1 MQKVTVKAKKCFYWG
16 PFANEMKTPQSEP
29 FEVTEWEY
37 RQLSSK
43 GMVDLVEDAAKK
55 EIQPKQESDKHPEQP
70 SQPESDKQP
79 EQQSQP
85 EAQAKKTRRTK
96 KTETP
101 K

>member
-55 EIQPKQESDKHPEQP
+55 EIQPKQESDNQPEQP
-70 SQPESDKQP
+70 
-79 EQQSQP
+79 SQP

-96 KTETP
+96 TP
-101 K
+101 EKPE

>member
-43 GMVDLVEDAAKK
+43 GMVELVEEGAKK
-55 EIQPKQESDKHPEQP
+55 EHPPKQEA
-70 SQPESDKQP
+70 DKQP
-79 EQQSQP
+79 EQLSQP

-96 KTETP
+96 TP
-101 K
+101 EKPE

>member
-16 PFANEMKTPQSEP
+16 QFANEMKTPQSEP

-55 EIQPKQESDKHPEQP
+55 EIQPNQ
-70 SQPESDKQP
+70 ESDKQP
-79 EQQSQP
+79 EQPSQQ

-96 KTETP
+96 NPETP

>member
-1 MQKVTVKAKKCFYWG
+1 MQKVVKAKKCFYWG

-43 GMVDLVEDAAKK
+43 GMVDLVEDAEKK
-55 EIQPKQESDKHPEQP
+55 EIQPNQ
-70 SQPESDKQP
+70 ESDKQP
-79 EQQSQP
+79 EQPSQP

-96 KTETP
+96 NPETP

>member
-16 PFANEMKTPQSEP
+16 QFANEMKTPQSEP

-55 EIQPKQESDKHPEQP
+55 EIQPKQESDNQPEQP
-70 SQPESDKQP
+70 SQS
-79 EQQSQP
+79 
-85 EAQAKKTRRTK
+85 EAQAKRPRRTK
-96 KTETP
+96 NPETP

>member
-43 GMVDLVEDAAKK
+43 GMVELVEEGAKK
-55 EIQPKQESDKHPEQP
+55 ENPPKQEADKQLEQP
-70 SQPESDKQP
+70 
-79 EQQSQP
+79 SQP

-96 KTETP
+96 TP
-101 K
+101 EKPE

>member
-43 GMVDLVEDAAKK
+43 AMVDLVEDAAKK
-55 EIQPKQESDKHPEQP
+55 ETQPKQESDKQPEQP
-70 SQPESDKQP
+70 
-79 EQQSQP
+79 SQP

-96 KTETP
+96 NTETP

>member
-1 MQKVTVKAKKCFYWG
+1 MQKFTVKAKKCFYWG

-43 GMVDLVEDAAKK
+43 GMVELVEEGAKK
-55 EIQPKQESDKHPEQP
+55 EHPPKQEADKQQEQP
-70 SQPESDKQP
+70 
-79 EQQSQP
+79 SQP

-96 KTETP
+96 TP
-101 K
+101 EKPE

>member
-55 EIQPKQESDKHPEQP
+55 EIQPKQGSDNQPEQP
-70 SQPESDKQP
+70 SQS
-79 EQQSQP
+79 

-96 KTETP
+96 TP
-101 K
+101 EKPE

>member
-55 EIQPKQESDKHPEQP
+55 EIQPKHESDNQPEQP
-70 SQPESDKQP
+70 
-79 EQQSQP
+79 SQP

-96 KTETP
+96 TTEKP
-101 K
+101 E

>member
-55 EIQPKQESDKHPEQP
+55 EIQPKQESDNQPEQP
-70 SQPESDKQP
+70 
-79 EQQSQP
+79 SQP

-96 KTETP
+96 NPETP

>member
-55 EIQPKQESDKHPEQP
+55 EIQPKQESDNQPEQP
-70 SQPESDKQP
+70 
-79 EQQSQP
+79 SQP

-96 KTETP
+96 TTEKP
-101 K
+101 E

>member
-16 PFANEMKTPQSEP
+16 QFANEMKTPQSEP

-43 GMVDLVEDAAKK
+43 GMVELVEDAEKK
-55 EIQPKQESDKHPEQP
+55 EIQPNQESDNQPEQP
-70 SQPESDKQP
+70 
-79 EQQSQP
+79 SQP

-96 KTETP
+96 NPETP

>member
-43 GMVDLVEDAAKK
+43 GMVDLVEDTEKK
-55 EIQPKQESDKHPEQP
+55 EAKPNQG
-70 SQPESDKQP
+70 SDKQP
-79 EQQSQP
+79 EQPSQP

-96 KTETP
+96 NPETP

>member
-37 RQLSSK
+37 RQLGSK
-43 GMVDLVEDAAKK
+43 GMVELVEEGAKK
-55 EIQPKQESDKHPEQP
+55 ENPPKQEA
-70 SQPESDKQP
+70 DKQP
-79 EQQSQP
+79 EQPSQP

-96 KTETP
+96 TP
-101 K
+101 EKPE

>member
-43 GMVDLVEDAAKK
+43 GMVDLVEDAEKK
-55 EIQPKQESDKHPEQP
+55 EIQTNQESDNKPEQP
-70 SQPESDKQP
+70 L
-79 EQQSQP
+79 QP

-96 KTETP
+96 NPETP

>member
-43 GMVDLVEDAAKK
+43 GMVDLVEDATKK
-55 EIQPKQESDKHPEQP
+55 EIQPNQESDKHPEQP
-70 SQPESDKQP
+70 SQPE
-79 EQQSQP
+79 
-85 EAQAKKTRRTK
+85 AQAKKTRRTK
-96 KTETP
+96 TP
-101 K
+101 EKPE

>member
-43 GMVDLVEDAAKK
+43 GMAELVEEGAKK
-55 EIQPKQESDKHPEQP
+55 ENPPKQEA
-70 SQPESDKQP
+70 DKQP
-79 EQQSQP
+79 EQPSQP
-85 EAQAKKTRRTK
+85 EAQAKKTRRN
-96 KTETP
+96 KTPEKP
-101 K
+101 E

>member
-16 PFANEMKTPQSEP
+16 QFSNEMKTPQSEP

-55 EIQPKQESDKHPEQP
+55 EIQPKQESDNQPEQP
-70 SQPESDKQP
+70 
-79 EQQSQP
+79 SQP

-96 KTETP
+96 NPETP

>member
-43 GMVDLVEDAAKK
+43 GMVDLVEDAEKN
-55 EIQPKQESDKHPEQP
+55 EIQPNKESDNQPEQP
-70 SQPESDKQP
+70 SQPE
-79 EQQSQP
+79 
-85 EAQAKKTRRTK
+85 AQAKRPRRTK
-96 KTETP
+96 NPETP

>member
-43 GMVDLVEDAAKK
+43 GMVELVEEGAKK
-55 EIQPKQESDKHPEQP
+55 ENPPKQEA
-70 SQPESDKQP
+70 DKQP
-79 EQQSQP
+79 EKPSQP

-96 KTETP
+96 TP
-101 K
+101 EKPE